1 MSTKMKVLVG
11 AVLAVILMGIPL
23 VGSYNSLIES
33 ESKVDSS
40 WAQVESQL
48 QRRYDLIPNLVNSV
62 QGAMDNEQEIFT
74 AIADARAGVTSA
86 ESVDESIEANQ
97 QLGTAVRSL
106 MVSVEDYPELKSNEN
121 VTALMDELAGTE
133 NRIATERGRFNEVVR
148 SYNTKVK
155 SFPTSI
161 FASIAGFDERPYFE
175 ANEGAEDAPAVDF
188 E

>member
-1 MSTKMKVLVG
+1 MSTNKKILAG
-11 AVLAVILMGIPL
+11 LIAVIVVAVIYLG
-23 VGSYNSLIES
+23 GSYNSLVQAEN
-33 ESKVDSS
+33 EVDAS

-62 QGAMDNEQEIFT
+62 PGAMDNEQEIFT

-86 ESVDESIEANQ
+86 ETVEESIEANQ
-97 QLGTAVRSL
+97 QLDTAVNSL
-106 MVSVEDYPELKSNEN
+106 MVSVEDYPELTSNAN

-148 SYNTKVK
+148 SYNNKVE

-161 FASIAGFDERPYFE
+161 FANLSGFDERPYFE
-175 ANEGAEDAPAVDF
+175 AEEGTEQAPTVDF
-188 E
+188 D